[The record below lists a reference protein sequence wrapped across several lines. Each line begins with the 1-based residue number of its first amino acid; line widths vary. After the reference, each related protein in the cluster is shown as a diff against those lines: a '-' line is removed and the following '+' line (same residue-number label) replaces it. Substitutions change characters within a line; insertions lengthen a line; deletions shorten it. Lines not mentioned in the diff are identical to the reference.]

1 MTLAPDRNT
10 GPTRLASGHNVHQA
24 LTLAYARHAAGQ
36 FDEAASIGRMILQQS
51 PLNAAALHLVGEVA
65 LRHGDHATAIDLVG
79 QAVKVEPR
87 FAEAHNTLGVALKIS
102 GRLDEAM
109 QHFRTTL
116 SLKPHF
122 ALAHAHLGETL
133 FSIGQLDEAIR
144 HLQEATRLD
153 STNAEAFMR
162 LGIALMQANRAEEAR
177 RAFSRVVELRPKS
190 AAALSNLGYAL
201 VMLER
206 GEEAVAVL
214 ETALSLDPNLA
225 VAHTNR
231 GLALSL
237 LDRFD
242 EAVAAHRRAAALNPI
257 SPDAHLN
264 LGTALLQNGDLDA
277 AIDSFRRAA
286 QMNPQSAMI
295 HSSLA
300 GALLQSGRFAEGW
313 AAYEHVW
320 QHPCNAPARTRHAL
334 PFWDGDPLAGR
345 RLLVWN
351 EQGIGDI
358 LLFATVLP
366 DLLATGADLVL
377 EVDPRLAPLFARS
390 FPQAVVIPWGA
401 PPPVCD
407 LQINLGRLSRFLRA
421 SAAAF
426 SGTRPYLV
434 PDPARVTDFKRR
446 YSALGPGPKIGISWR
461 SNSPSHRRKSLL
473 LDAFA
478 PLFAALPEAVF
489 VSLQYGDTSEERA
502 AFEQRFGVRLIHDAS
517 FDNWTDL
524 DGLAAQVAALDR
536 VVTVS
541 NVNAHF
547 AGAQGIPT
555 HVLVA
560 VNSPWYWLYGQ
571 TRTPWYGSTALV
583 PVPDRRAPLPWDRM
597 LREMQVRP

>member
-1 MTLAPDRNT
+1 MMLAPDRHAD
-10 GPTRLASGHNVHQA
+10 PSRLAAGKSVREA
-24 LTLAYARHAAGQ
+24 LALAYARHVAGQ
-36 FDEAASIGRMILQQS
+36 FDEAAAISRMILQHM
-51 PLNAAALHLVGEVA
+51 PLNAHALHLVGEVA
-65 LRHGDHATAIDLVG
+65 LRHGDHATTIDLVG
-79 QAVKVEPR
+79 QAVEAEPR
-87 FAEAHNTLGVALKIS
+87 FAEA
-102 GRLDEAM
+102 
-109 QHFRTTL
+109 
-116 SLKPHF
+116 
-122 ALAHAHLGETL
+122 
-133 FSIGQLDEAIR
+133 
-144 HLQEATRLD
+144 
-153 STNAEAFMR
+153 FMT
-162 LGIALMQANRAEEAR
+162 LGIALMRANRAEEAR
-177 RAFSRVVELRPKS
+177 RAFGRVVELRPKS
-190 AAALSNLGYAL
+190 ATALSNLGYAL

-225 VAHTNR
+225 AAHTNL

-242 EAVAAHRRAAALNPI
+242 EAVVAHRRAAALNPA

-264 LGTALLQNGDLDA
+264 FGTALLQNGDLDA
-277 AIDSFRRAA
+277 AIESFRRAA
-286 QMNPQSAMI
+286 QMNPKNAMI
-295 HSSLA
+295 HINLA

-320 QHPCNAPARTRHAL
+320 QHPCNEPARARHAL

-351 EQGIGDI
+351 EQGVGDI
-358 LLFATVLP
+358 LLFTTVLP
-366 DLLATGADLVL
+366 DLLATGVDLVL
-377 EVDPRLAPLFARS
+377 EVDARLAPLFARS
-390 FPQAVVIPWGA
+390 FPQATVISWGT

-434 PDPARVTDFKRR
+434 SDPARVAGFKRR
-446 YSALGPGPKIGISWR
+446 YGALGPGPKIGLSWR
-461 SNSPSHRRKSLL
+461 SNSPSHRCKSLP

-478 PLFAALPEAVF
+478 PLFAAMPDAVF
-489 VSLQYGDTSEERA
+489 VSLQYGDTTEERT
-502 AFEQRFGVRLIHDAS
+502 AFKQRFGVRLIHDDS

-547 AGAQGIPT
+547 AGAQGVPA
-555 HVLVA
+555 HVLIA
-560 VNSPWYWLYGQ
+560 GNSPWYWLYGQ
-571 TRTPWYGSTALV
+571 TRTPWYGSVTLV
-583 PVPDRRAPLPWDRM
+583 PVPDRRASLPWNRM